1 MSQSVSTALR
11 SLWLGLE
18 KNWSFCGRSE
28 VENLFGL
35 LSSFGRVAFFF
46 CVKTIGSSA
55 GVPRRVG
62 PGPYKA
68 GTTSSGADSALP
80 PFSAARKKAAPLVFV
95 FLLI

>member
-35 LSSFGRVAFFF
+35 LSSFGRVAFFLREDNWF
-46 CVKTIGSSA
+46 IRRGAPGSDK
-55 GVPRRVG
+55 VG
-62 PGPYKA
+62 IA
-68 GTTSSGADSALP
+68 SSGAGPALP
-80 PFSAARKKAAPLVFV
+80 PFSAARKKSAPLVFG